1 MSSDPTRPLPPPE
14 WNQGPEGGKKQPP
27 PGEPPT
33 VPRET
38 RPARPRPTFTPTEQ
52 IQQPQ
57 QSQPPQDQYRPPPQ
71 PYDPPTQQYEP
82 PTQQYPS
89 PQDQYQSPQGQY
101 QPPQQQ
107 YQPPQQ
113 QYQPPQQQY
122 QPPQQQAYDPRQQ
135 QYGYDQPPPYL
146 PPAAQPGRARRRRR
160 RWPIVTGVIVIL
172 LLLLAVGADRFACY
186 EAENQMANK
195 IQQNGLPV
203 KPHVT
208 IEGFPFLTQLA
219 AKDFNEVVISAS
231 NVTEDGLTIQSIN
244 ATLHGMHLI
253 DGYTGARI
261 DSLNGTAL
269 ITYQALANAGGF
281 SSALTLGPGAN
292 SSQLKATVSVPIL
305 GNASATVQLTRLGA
319 KQFNVRVVNA
329 GGIESSVLGNLAN
342 YTFTINELPAGMT
355 IQSVAATQQGVVITI
370 TGRNTTLTQPSS

>member
-14 WNQGPEGGKKQPP
+14 WNQEAPTQQYPEGGKKPP
-27 PGEPPT
+27 SPGESPT
-33 VPRET
+33 VPHEP
-38 RPARPRPTFTPTEQ
+38 RPARPRPTFTPAEQ
-52 IQQPQ
+52 FQQ
-57 QSQPPQDQYRPPPQ
+57 PPPQ
-71 PYDPPTQQYEP
+71 
-82 PTQQYPS
+82 
-89 PQDQYQSPQGQY
+89 
-101 QPPQQQ
+101 QQQ

-113 QYQPPQQQY
+113 QYQPPQREYEPPTQQYRPPQGQYQPPRQQY
-122 QPPQQQAYDPRQQ
+122 QPSQQQGYDPQQQ

-146 PPAAQPGRARRRRR
+146 PAAGRPGRASRRRR

-186 EAENQMANK
+186 EAENQMADK

-281 SSALTLGPGAN
+281 PSAVTLGPGAN
-292 SSQLKATVSVPIL
+292 SSQLKATVNVPL
-305 GNASATVQLTRLGA
+305 FGNTSATVQLTRLGA

-329 GGIESSVLGNLAN
+329 GGIGSSLLGNLAN
-342 YTFTINELPAGMT
+342 YTFSINELPAGMT

-370 TGRNTTLTQPSS
+370 TGQNTTLTQPSS